1 MDSCLATT
9 ATTRHSSNSESAG
22 MKDSSGSTTSTSFPS
37 SPATGRVRWTRAGT
51 RTSSPT
57 SRSCSEKEEV
67 GGSIIHVRRDRSG
80 AWKVVKGSEHSRRFY
95 GDGPVVPYD
104 GPVAGSGLVP
114 DEGVLGTLANCSG
127 AQTPWGTVLSC
138 EENFQS
144 YGLKRAM
151 PFALGWIRDDGSTE
165 EEVNYYI
172 GEPGINVDNQPVTD
186 RWPFYGYVV
195 EIDPLTGEA
204 VKHTALGRIH
214 HENVGWRIAP
224 SGRVIAYTGDDAPAA
239 DGMFFKFVSSG
250 RYRKNM
256 SRSDAMRLL
265 SDGQLYVAQWFPSAN
280 DAAVDQG
287 VGVWHPLDMNDPEA
301 MAFTTRWI
309 EANIVPQSGGDL
321 TQFRVPRAEDC
332 ECVPGRPKD
341 VLISLTSAR
350 GRPADP
356 AAYGIVRLLV
366 ERNATAGSHEFEW
379 VDLLEGG
386 QDAGFASP
394 DNLGFSGRGHLWVV
408 TDISSSSLNTPGRGF
423 EWHENNAIFYV
434 PLRGRNA
441 NIAFRFANAPV
452 HAELTGPTFVES
464 QDTLFLNVQHS
475 GEETPTGKESR
486 ATPPRTRRGGR
497 KETAPRG
504 QASPPSPFPPS
515 SPSGSYSQHT
525 RKRGSQGGAPSFV
538 PSFAPL
544 TGWLGSALV
553 IEGPVTLRIRPAP
566 YGSLPGCEKTCPVSR
581 FSWSSGG
588 GVGRKP
594 QRQHRRRRWGVF
606 GFVYA
611 GPDGAGAGNPKP
623 APKGIWA
630 ARLGLAGPAGGKIE
644 PLPNMFAVR
653 PSRAREQSK
662 RLPPHSRP

>member
-1 MDSCLATT
+1 MDDIF
-9 ATTRHSSNSESAG
+9 ESALG
-22 MKDSSGSTTSTSFPS
+22 APMSRRTLIKGIAAAGAASWVATLPGPAEAKPSRFHQFNAIAPSEADELQVPDGYAQEVVISWGEEFGDGLVFGYNCDYSTFFQLGKRRDEGLIWVNHEYVIPFFTSD
-37 SPATGRVRWTRAGT
+37 W
-51 RTSSPT
+51 TSSMDASWNPRVEPY
-57 SRSCSEKEEV
+57 RSIMQREKEEV

-138 EENFQS
+138 EENYQS

-172 GEPGINVDNQPVTD
+172 GEPGTNVDNQPVTD
-186 RWPFYGYVV
+186 QWPFYGYVV
-195 EIDPLTGEA
+195 EIDPLTGDA

-224 SGRVIAYTGDDAPAA
+224 SGHVIAYTGDDAPAA

-265 SDGQLYVAQWFPSAN
+265 SDGQLYVAQWFPNAN
-280 DAAVDQG
+280 NASVDQG
-287 VGVWHPLDMNDPEA
+287 TGVWHPLDMNDPEA
-301 MAFTTRWI
+301 MAFTTKWI
-309 EANIVPQSGGDL
+309 EANIVPQNGGDL

-366 ERNATAGSHEFEW
+366 EKNATADSHEFKW

-394 DNLGFSGRGHLWVV
+394 DNLGFSGRGNLWVV
-408 TDISSSSLNTPGRGF
+408 TDVSSSSLNTPGRGF
-423 EWHENNAIFYV
+423 EWHKNNAIFYV

-464 QDTLFLNVQHS
+464 QDTLFLNVQHP
-475 GEETPTGKESR
+475 GEETPN
-486 ATPPRTRRGGR
+486 RGG
-497 KETAPRG
+497 
-504 QASPPSPFPPS
+504 
-515 SPSGSYSQHT
+515 
-525 RKRGSQGGAPSFV
+525 V
-538 PSFAPL
+538 P
-544 TGWLGSALV
+544 
-553 IEGPVTLRIRPAP
+553 
-566 YGSLPGCEKTCPVSR
+566 
-581 FSWSSGG
+581 
-588 GVGRKP
+588 
-594 QRQHRRRRWGVF
+594 
-606 GFVYA
+606 
-611 GPDGAGAGNPKP
+611 GNP
-623 APKGIWA
+623 ATYTSWWPKGN
-630 ARLGLAGPAGGKIE
+630 RTAGTGEPSK
-644 PLPNMFAVR
+644 PLPSLVAIR
-653 PSRAREQSK
+653 K
-662 RLPPHSRP
+662 L

>member
-1 MDSCLATT
+1 MDDIF
-9 ATTRHSSNSESAG
+9 ESALRAPMSRRTLIKG
-22 MKDSSGSTTSTSFPS
+22 IAAAGAASWVTTLPGTAEAKPSRFHHFNAIAPSEADELQVPDGYAQEVVISWGEEFGDGLVFGYNCDYSTFFQLGKRPDEGLIWVNHEYVIPFFTSD
-37 SPATGRVRWTRAGT
+37 W
-51 RTSSPT
+51 TSSMDASWNPRVEPYL
-57 SRSCSEKEEV
+57 SIMQREKEEV

-80 AWKVVKGSEHSRRFY
+80 AWKVVKGSKYSRRFY

-172 GEPGINVDNQPVTD
+172 GEPGTNVDNQPVTD
-186 RWPFYGYVV
+186 RWPFYGYVA

-224 SGRVIAYTGDDAPAA
+224 SGQVIAYTGDDAPAA

-356 AAYGIVRLLV
+356 ASYGIVRLLV
-366 ERNATAGSHEFEW
+366 EKNATAGSHEFEW

-464 QDTLFLNVQHS
+464 QDTLFLNVQHP
-475 GEETPTGKESR
+475 GEETPN
-486 ATPPRTRRGGR
+486 RGG
-497 KETAPRG
+497 
-504 QASPPSPFPPS
+504 
-515 SPSGSYSQHT
+515 
-525 RKRGSQGGAPSFV
+525 V
-538 PSFAPL
+538 P
-544 TGWLGSALV
+544 
-553 IEGPVTLRIRPAP
+553 
-566 YGSLPGCEKTCPVSR
+566 
-581 FSWSSGG
+581 
-588 GVGRKP
+588 
-594 QRQHRRRRWGVF
+594 
-606 GFVYA
+606 
-611 GPDGAGAGNPKP
+611 GNP
-623 APKGIWA
+623 ATYTSWWPKGN
-630 ARLGLAGPAGGKIE
+630 RTAGTGEPSK
-644 PLPNMFAVR
+644 PLPSLVAIR
-653 PSRAREQSK
+653 K
-662 RLPPHSRP
+662 L